1 MSILQNYQA
10 YDKNQFE
17 ILFKQTHVY
26 QQLSKKYKL
35 INFDRNYQHFIS
47 NVNGKLS
54 NRKIKSDSNHWEENE
69 TLRGQ
74 LEKNGIVDATDFYY
88 LKYLTDTDTEKIYDI
103 GCGCNFYKNYI
114 PNLTTI
120 SGNSPS
126 SRFFYGDEYG
136 WIDNT
141 YIAQHQNFFPSAF
154 AIVSLHFIPVTEIRK
169 RVMDFMSMIQ
179 PGGRGFLS
187 MSSYEM
193 VDGSIDTDILEN
205 LDIYIRTQLCD
216 MPFEYLVVDI
226 DEVNRK
232 LLGNIQLV
240 MQK

>member
-54 NRKIKSDSNHWEENE
+54 NRKIKNDSNHWEENE

-154 AIVSLHFIPVTEIRK
+154 AIASLHFT
-169 RVMDFMSMIQ
+169 S
-179 PGGRGFLS
+179 
-187 MSSYEM
+187 
-193 VDGSIDTDILEN
+193 
-205 LDIYIRTQLCD
+205 
-216 MPFEYLVVDI
+216 
-226 DEVNRK
+226 NR
-232 LLGNIQLV
+232 N
-240 MQK
+240 